1 MRQVKNIKTG
11 EEAKPIKG
19 FLDFYSVGGGEVV
32 PARFI
37 EDSSDW
43 KEIVEKD
50 YEILEDSIGDD
61 KIEIISVKRLSDGEV
76 FTLGDRFTY
85 DGCGG
90 GIHKFDIIWGEI
102 FIGGS
107 FPLNGIKKV
116 KQPLFIAGD
125 GIEIFMGDTVWH
137 TNLNTFREP
146 YSSIV
151 EYTEPFTAVKGLF
164 AKKENAEKYIKIN
177 KPQYSIKDIVPIVN
191 NWAMSPCIDEND
203 ILNFLAKNENTK
215 N

>member
-1 MRQVKNIKTG
+1 MRQFKNIKTG

-61 KIEIISVKRLSDGEV
+61 KIEIISVKRLPDGEI
-76 FTLGDRFTY
+76 FSIGDWFKCG
-85 DGCGG
+85 GCGG
-90 GIHKFDIIWGEI
+90 RIDKFNIIWGEVL
-102 FIGGS
+102 IGDCK
-107 FPLNGIKKV
+107 FPLNDIKKV
-116 KQPLFIAGD
+116 KQPLFKTEDDISIYEGD
-125 GIEIFMGDTVWH
+125 SYYVVTKDFKLGYCSS
-137 TNLNTFREP
+137 
-146 YSSIV
+146 YSK
-151 EYTEPFTAVKGLF
+151 PDLCFKLF
-164 AKKENAEKYIKIN
+164 AKKENAEKHIELNAK
-177 KPQYSIKDIVPIVN
+177 KYSIKDIVLAVN
-191 NWAMSPCIDEND
+191 NWAMSPCIDENG